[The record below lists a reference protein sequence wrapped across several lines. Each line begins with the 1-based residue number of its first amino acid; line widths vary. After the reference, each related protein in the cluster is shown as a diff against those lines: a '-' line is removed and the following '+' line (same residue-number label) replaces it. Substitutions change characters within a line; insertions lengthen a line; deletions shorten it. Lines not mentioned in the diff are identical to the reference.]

1 VLVTVGVGGSG
12 LVRGAVRF
20 GTRGTRE
27 GVKQH
32 GGQGSSGR
40 CGDWRVLLGVAEL
53 FWSDLL
59 IFCAAEPET
68 WTREQCVT
76 WMNKVIL
83 TLSVFIALEN

>member
-1 VLVTVGVGGSG
+1 
-12 LVRGAVRF
+12 
-20 GTRGTRE
+20 
-27 GVKQH
+27 
-32 GGQGSSGR
+32 
-40 CGDWRVLLGVAEL
+40 VLLGVAEL